1 MIMSESTTN
10 IFPALIK
17 ARTDIQ
23 AVQRDKDGFGYKYA
37 TLDNV
42 LNMLKDVLPM
52 YDLGFVQ
59 FPETIDGKDGV
70 TTVVI
75 HKSGEYISARYEMD
89 ATPVKG
95 TNLTQQKGASI
106 TYTRRYSLCSVFG
119 IATEEDTDGVVAG
132 QPQTKTGMDTSQI
145 TGTASSYA
153 RKYALTKDADT
164 DEYHKQTTKTVVK
177 SVTEYMG
184 DIDNAETKQEINNL
198 FYEWSKIYVKGTD
211 DYKKLTTAS
220 FERKKQIVGA

>member
-1 MIMSESTTN
+1 MIMSESTIN

-17 ARTDIQ
+17 ARADIQ

-42 LNMLKDVLPM
+42 LNMLKDVLPQ

-132 QPQTKTGMDTSQI
+132 QT
-145 TGTASSYA
+145 
-153 RKYALTKDADT
+153 
-164 DEYHKQTTKTVVK
+164 QTTKPVAKTVA
-177 SVTEYMG
+177 EYMG
-184 DIDNAETKQEINNL
+184 DIDNAETEQEINNL

-211 DYKKLTTAS
+211 DYKTLTNKS